1 MAILKGING
10 GSFSGSVGKVTFRK
24 GLKGKIIASQKAE
37 SVSNPRTHA
46 QQEQRM
52 FMKTAVTAY
61 SAMKEIC
68 NHSFEGVP
76 FGQKSMAKFI
86 ELNVEQIRNYS
97 TLQISGFTSR
107 KNGSV
112 APQHYIVSKGSLRS
126 ITLEQNTDKTL
137 ALKVGNTKPTLTITQ
152 TWKPFSKIF
161 GLKPGD
167 QLEIIALL
175 NDDEKIESWD
185 EEFQPNIYFSYS
197 RYVFAK
203 NLQDDTKI
211 TTSSGIEFNEDLFS
225 EKIEQNITLTPDE
238 QENNNYIL
246 TTSSYIWCAAV
257 IVSRKQG
264 NKWLRSTAEM
274 IINGTAAP
282 AAYKYDNVLKS
293 YNAARTKYL
302 NNATD

>member
-37 SVSNPRTHA
+37 SVSNPRTFA

-112 APQHYIVSKGSLRS
+112 APQHYIVSKGSLNGIELS
-126 ITLEQNTDKTL
+126 GVEHISMSAKGNPVKISSSTWADFSTL
-137 ALKVGNTKPTLTITQ
+137 
-152 TWKPFSKIF
+152 F
-161 GLKPGD
+161 GLKKGD
-167 QLEIIALL
+167 QIELVALYS
-175 NDDEKIESWD
+175 NNESIDTWD
-185 EEFQPNIYFSYS
+185 EEFQENVNFSYS
-197 RYVFAK
+197 RYVISKDVKDTDKILA
-203 NLQDDTKI
+203 DDM
-211 TTSSGIEFNEDLFS
+211 SNFNEKLFS
-225 EKIEQNITLTPDE
+225 ETKEGKVILFADGRGDGTIKLV
-238 QENNNYIL
+238 EN
-246 TTSSYIWCAAV
+246 SCYIWCAAV

-264 NKWLRSTAEM
+264 NKWLRSTSEM
-274 IINGTAAP
+274 LINGRAAP
-282 AAYKYDNVLKS
+282 AAYKYDNVIKS
-293 YNAARTKYL
+293 YSATKAKYL

>member
-24 GLKGKIIASQKAE
+24 GLKGKTIASQKAE

-61 SAMKEIC
+61 SAMKDIC

-97 TLQISGFTSR
+97 TLSISGFTSR

-112 APQHYIVSKGSLRS
+112 APQYYIVSKGTLNGIELLKDTSLCFS
-126 ITLEQNTDKTL
+126 ANGS
-137 ALKVGNTKPTLTITQ
+137 ALKISSLT
-152 TWKPFSKIF
+152 WGDFSKIYE
-161 GLKPGD
+161 LKGGD
-167 QLEIIALL
+167 Q
-175 NDDEKIESWD
+175 IEVVSLYSNNEPIDTWD
-185 EEFQPNIYFSYS
+185 EEFQDNIKFSYS
-197 RYVFAK
+197 RYVISK
-203 NLQDDTKI
+203 KIKDTDNI
-211 TTSSGIEFNEDLFS
+211 LADNMSNFNETLFS
-225 EKIEQNITLTPDE
+225 EIKEGKVSLFADGRGTETINLIS
-238 QENNNYIL
+238 NNC
-246 TTSSYIWCAAV
+246 YIWCAAV

-274 IINGTAAP
+274 TINGTTAP
-282 AAYKYDNVLKS
+282 AAYKYDNVIKS
-293 YNAARTKYL
+293 YNAANTKYL